1 MAHQLGAV
9 YDTPH
14 GLANAILL
22 PTVMKFNGETSYEE
36 YREILIQAFHTDA
49 TKFTKEEVI
58 KTFCEKIKDLSE
70 KVGITQTV
78 GDVGGKHE
86 DIPMLADKAM
96 EDPCKPGNPREVT
109 REDFIKLYEEAM

>member
-36 YREILIQAFHTDA
+36 YREILTQAFHTDA
-49 TKFTKEEVI
+49 TRFTKEELL
-58 KTFCEKIKDLSE
+58 KLSA
-70 KVGITQTV
+70 K
-78 GDVGGKHE
+78 K
-86 DIPMLADKAM
+86 
-96 EDPCKPGNPREVT
+96 
-109 REDFIKLYEEAM
+109 

>member
-1 MAHQLGAV
+1 M
-9 YDTPH
+9 
-14 GLANAILL
+14 LL
-22 PTVMKFNGETSYEE
+22 NLLKKK
-36 YREILIQAFHTDA
+36 LL
-49 TKFTKEEVI
+49 

-78 GDVGGKHE
+78 GDVGGKVE